1 MLIIFSPSPAFVLG
15 PLRYQSVGVFR
26 GMGKCLLKLMLLL
39 FFLGWSEAETMGRE
53 VVVYTSEDKLFSEPV
68 LKEFEKRSGIKVKA
82 IYDTEEA
89 KSTGIVNRLIAE
101 KDNSQADVFW
111 SGDPVRPLLLEK
123 RNMLEPYKSP
133 HARDI
138 PEIYED
144 EDGQWTGFSARTR
157 VLLYNKELVSGGEA
171 PQSIFDLLTPR
182 WKGQVAMANPL
193 FGTTSIHVAS
203 LFCVLGEERA
213 REFLEGLKANG
224 VRTVSS
230 NGEVKRLVSRGEVAV
245 GLTDTDDARRALL
258 EGKPVGI
265 VYPDRGDL
273 GTLVMPN
280 MVCIIKGG
288 PNPEEA
294 EQLVDFLLSEEVEAS
309 LARAECAQVPL
320 RTWVE
325 VPEELRLDQLKPMLV
340 DYREVARKLEDI
352 YPYLKEWTGF

>member
-1 MLIIFSPSPAFVLG
+1 
-15 PLRYQSVGVFR
+15 
-26 GMGKCLLKLMLLL
+26 MGKYLLELILLL
-39 FFLGWSEAETMGRE
+39 SFLGWAEAEVQGQE

-101 KDNSQADVFW
+101 KDNPQADVFW
-111 SGDPVRPLLLEK
+111 CGDPVRPLLLEK
-123 RNMLEPYKSP
+123 RGVLEPYISP
-133 HARDI
+133 NAKDI
-138 PEIYED
+138 PDIYKD
-144 EDGQWTGFSARTR
+144 EEGSWTGFSARAR
-157 VLLYNKELVSGGEA
+157 VLLYNKNLIKEGEVT
-171 PQSIFDLLTPR
+171 QSIFDLLNPR

-213 REFLEGLKANG
+213 REFLKGLKANG
-224 VRTVSS
+224 VRVVSS

-245 GLTDTDDARRALL
+245 GLMDTDDARMALL
-258 EGKPVGI
+258 EGKPMGI
-265 VYPDRGDL
+265 VYPDQGGI

-294 EQLVDFLLSEEVEAS
+294 RQLVDFLLSEEVETR
-309 LARAECAQVPL
+309 LARAECAQMPL
-320 RTWVE
+320 RLLTE
-325 VPEELRLDQLKPMLV
+325 VPEELRLDRLKPMLV
-340 DYREVARKLEDI
+340 DYREVASKLEAI
-352 YPYLKEWTGF
+352 YPYLKEWVGF